1 MDALAAAAE
10 EVEEAVAEVVKEGV
24 VVEEVEAESQIVE
37 KTMMVE
43 ATMIEEEIREIFYV
57 NGM

>member
-1 MDALAAAAE
+1 MDALAAATE
-10 EVEEAVAEVVKEGV
+10 EVEEAAAEVVKEGV
-24 VVEEVEAESQIVE
+24 VVDEVEVESQTVE

-43 ATMIEEEIREIFYV
+43 AMMMEEEIREIFYV

>member
-10 EVEEAVAEVVKEGV
+10 EVGEAATEVVKEGV
-24 VVEEVEAESQIVE
+24 VVEEVETESQTVE

-43 ATMIEEEIREIFYV
+43 EMMMEEEIREIFYV